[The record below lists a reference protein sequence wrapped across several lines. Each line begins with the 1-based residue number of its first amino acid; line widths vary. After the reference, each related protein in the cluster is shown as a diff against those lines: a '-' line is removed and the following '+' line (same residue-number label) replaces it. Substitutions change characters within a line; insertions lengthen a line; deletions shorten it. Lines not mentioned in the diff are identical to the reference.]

1 MADYMTFDKH
11 LYTAHGLTR
20 HKDGKLILRD
30 SLDDHS
36 QAELRA
42 IVASG
47 EYFST
52 LASVLDQILDASSDV
67 CQHPELY
74 KIISELLYMQ
84 QHYKIS
90 KSKA

>member
-1 MADYMTFDKH
+1 MTNYTTHDTH
-11 LYTAHGLTR
+11 LYTNHGLTR
-20 HKDGKLILRD
+20 HENGKLILRD
-30 SLDDHS
+30 SLDEHS

-42 IVASG
+42 MVASG
-47 EYFST
+47 EYFSS
-52 LASVLDQILDASSDV
+52 LASLLDQILDASGEA

-90 KSKA
+90 KQ